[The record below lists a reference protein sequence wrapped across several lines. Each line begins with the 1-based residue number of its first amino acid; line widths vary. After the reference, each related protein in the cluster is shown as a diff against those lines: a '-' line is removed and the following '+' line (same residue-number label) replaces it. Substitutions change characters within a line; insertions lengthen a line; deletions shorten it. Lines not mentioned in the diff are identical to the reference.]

1 MARNLMMMIGLSLAV
16 VALGCADGG
25 DGTGDGGGGGD
36 AGSGGTAG
44 NGGTAGSGGG
54 QGGTGGA
61 PVTDA
66 CTNSDDLSMVCLP
79 DFGDDYVVTCAL
91 AATGG
96 AEATSACLQEEPPGL
111 SADCAD
117 CFGAQVGCVVDECT
131 LGGDGSCL
139 PPDFGGDF
147 GPGTPECDACIAAS
161 GCPESFDSC
170 GGDLSTACV
179 G

>member
-1 MARNLMMMIGLSLAV
+1 MARNLIMMIGLSLAV
-16 VALGCADGG
+16 VAFGCAED
-25 DGTGDGGGGGD
+25 DTSGGGGTAGSGGM

-44 NGGTAGSGGG
+44 GGGTAGT
-54 QGGTGGA
+54 GGTGGA

-66 CTNSDDLSMVCLP
+66 CTNAEDLSMVCLP
-79 DFGDDYVVTCAL
+79 NFGDDYVATCAL

-96 AEATSACLQEEPPGL
+96 AEATSACLQEDPPGL
-111 SADCAD
+111 TVDCAD

-161 GCPESFDSC
+161 GCADSFDSC
-170 GGDLSTACV
+170 AGDLSTACV
-179 G
+179 S